1 MEEEKLKYYRI
12 SKFPCYEILMEGQI
26 ASAGAHQAKL
36 IEKFKK
42 NKNYIKHQFLS
53 LKIVFSFLFTFFPL
67 LPLVMYFQV
76 TQNPEQT
83 YTPNTIAFVSSFIFG
98 IFFAIVLLYMIMFG
112 LVSTSSFMS
121 GNSFKWLQTLPFSK
135 KDLKKIGFMTM
146 FRNLDIPLIVL
157 IFSSPIIML
166 IATQNF
172 LIFITMLLVSFLNV
186 VFCFSILVIIGEKMS
201 FIFSESKG
209 KSKKVNIVRM
219 LTMISYFIIAFA
231 SGFIVTWGFN
241 SVETLLAT
249 FATNEPS
256 DMMNIIFSLIPYPFA
271 PGYLISLSSMPNQV
285 PLGVI
290 GSTIIGFALFIFIT
304 LILFRTAQRALR
316 STISTEIKVEEVE
329 KREIE
334 VEIVPKSPI
343 KAYLKK
349 DLISTTRDLQSFMF
363 IFFPIFYP
371 LILILTMQI
380 PINMAG
386 TSIEAIL
393 ILWSIVLAV
402 YLFIPPMLIVGF
414 LNIEESG
421 SSTIASLPV
430 IPREQAKAKIILMFS
445 IQGVSII
452 LSSIVLTILTN
463 SIIILL
469 LFLVSLPI
477 AWTFL
482 LFMFEM
488 KIRLFGKVKYKY
500 IIEELNKEHK
510 VGKWALMLLSEIGL
524 YMVILITGNL
534 LFYISGIITAL
545 IVLGIIGIIGVLS
558 LIFVFTRM
566 FPKVEKM
573 HDYVTGGLLR
583 ENVNIGTIFLM
594 ILYLSFSLL
603 VIPLELLF
611 LPIILNLNLLGL
623 LFFEFILSFSLTALF
638 WLVVVPLG
646 LKLPKKESFKEFS
659 HTIGLSTIKPL
670 WRNIL
675 LGISSIIIF
684 SFSLILL
691 GNLLGRWN
699 LDWNILFGFPSI
711 TTGLGWFLLIIA
723 LIPGIWEEVAFRGV
737 ILNLQLKK
745 YSHRTSII
753 LNGVLFGLFHLTNLI
768 VGADLFL
775 TLMQTIYTSCIGIS
789 FAYIYVKTKSLLP
802 CILAHYLL
810 DSIGQLFLIPFMLSI
825 SSYLNL
831 ALFLIFGLGVIPMI
845 LIIALT
851 KLVVKKQ

>member
-1 MEEEKLKYYRI
+1 
-12 SKFPCYEILMEGQI
+12 
-26 ASAGAHQAKL
+26 
-36 IEKFKK
+36 
-42 NKNYIKHQFLS
+42 
-53 LKIVFSFLFTFFPL
+53 
-67 LPLVMYFQV
+67 
-76 TQNPEQT
+76 
-83 YTPNTIAFVSSFIFG
+83 
-98 IFFAIVLLYMIMFG
+98 
-112 LVSTSSFMS
+112 
-121 GNSFKWLQTLPFSK
+121 
-135 KDLKKIGFMTM
+135 
-146 FRNLDIPLIVL
+146 
-157 IFSSPIIML
+157 
-166 IATQNF
+166 
-172 LIFITMLLVSFLNV
+172 MLLISFLNV
-186 VFCFSILVIIGEKMS
+186 VFCFSLLVIIGEKMS
-201 FIFSESKG
+201 FMFSESKG

-219 LTMISYFIIAFA
+219 ITMIGYFVIAFA
-231 SGFIVTWGFN
+231 SGFIVTLGFN
-241 SVETLLAT
+241 SVETLLTT

-285 PLGVI
+285 PLGII
-290 GSTIIGFALFIFIT
+290 GSTIIGFALFILIT
-304 LILFRTAQRALR
+304 LFLFRTAQRALR

-334 VEIVPKSPI
+334 VKIVPKSPI

-371 LILILTMQI
+371 LILIFTMQV

-430 IPREQAKAKIILMFS
+430 IPREQAKAKIILMLS

-510 VGKWALMLLSEIGL
+510 VGKWVLILGSEIGL
-524 YMVILITGNL
+524 YMVILIIGNL

-545 IVLGIIGIIGVLS
+545 IVLGIIGIVGVLT

-573 HDYVTGGLLR
+573 RDYVTGGLLR
-583 ENVNIGTIFLM
+583 ENVNIGSGFLM
-594 ILYLSFSLL
+594 VLYLSFGLL
-603 VIPLELLF
+603 VIPIELLL
-611 LPIILNLNLLGL
+611 LPIILNLPFLIL
-623 LFFEFILSFSLTALF
+623 LFVEFILSFSLFALLWF
-638 WLVVVPLG
+638 VVIPIG
-646 LKLPKKESFKEFS
+646 LKLPKKESFREFS
-659 HTIGLSTIKPL
+659 QTIGLITFRPL
-670 WRNIL
+670 WRNIF
-675 LGISSIIIF
+675 LGVSSIIILGI
-684 SFSLILL
+684 SILL
-691 GNLLGRWN
+691 FGNIFGTWF
-699 LDWNILFGFPSI
+699 LDWNILFGNPSI
-711 TTGLGWFLLIIA
+711 TTGLGWFLFILM

-745 YSHRTSII
+745 YSNRTSII

-768 VGADLFL
+768 LGANLFL
-775 TLMQTIYTSCIGIS
+775 TLMQTIYASCIGIT
-789 FAYIYVKTKSLLP
+789 FAYIYIKTKSLLP

-810 DSIGQLFLIPFMLSI
+810 DSVGQLFLIPFMLSI
-825 SSYLNL
+825 SSYLDL

-845 LIIALT
+845 LTIALT

>member
-42 NKNYIKHQFLS
+42 NKNYIKNQFLA

-67 LPLVMYFQV
+67 LPLVMYFQI
-76 TQNPEQT
+76 TLNPEQT
-83 YTPNTIAFVSSFIFG
+83 YTPNTISFVSSFIFG
-98 IFFAIVLLYMIMFG
+98 IFFAIILLYMIMFG

-135 KDLKKIGFMTM
+135 KDLKKIGFMTI

-157 IFSSPIIML
+157 IFASPIIML
-166 IATQNF
+166 IGTQNF
-172 LIFITMLLVSFLNV
+172 LIFITTLLVSFLNV
-186 VFCFSILVIIGEKMS
+186 VFCFSFLVIIGEKMS
-201 FIFSESKG
+201 YIFSESKG

-219 LTMISYFIIAFA
+219 ITMIGYFVIAFA
-231 SGFIVTWGFN
+231 SGFIVTLGFR

-256 DMMNIIFSLIPYPFA
+256 DIMNIIFSLIPYPFA
-271 PGYLISLSSMPNQV
+271 PGYLISLSSMPTQV
-285 PLGVI
+285 PLGTLI
-290 GSTIIGFALFIFIT
+290 STMIGFALFILIT
-304 LILFRTAQRALR
+304 WALFRTAQRALR

-329 KREIE
+329 FKEIH
-334 VEIVPKSPI
+334 VEIVPKTPI
-343 KAYLKK
+343 KAYLRK
-349 DLISTTRDLQSFMF
+349 DLVSTTRDLQSFMF

-371 LILILTMQI
+371 LILILTMQV
-380 PINMAG
+380 PINIAG
-386 TSIEAIL
+386 ASIEAIL

-463 SIIILL
+463 SIIIFL

-477 AWTFL
+477 AWTLL

-510 VGKWALMLLSEIGL
+510 VGKWVLMLVSLFLL
-524 YMVILITGNL
+524 YATISITGNL
-534 LFYISGIITAL
+534 LFYIFGITTSL
-545 IVLGIIGIIGVLS
+545 IVLLIIGIIVISS

-566 FPKVEKM
+566 FPKYEKM
-573 HDYVTGGLLR
+573 HDYITGGLLR

-594 ILYLSFSLL
+594 ILYLVFGLL
-603 VIPLELLF
+603 VIPLQLLF
-611 LPIILNLNLLGL
+611 LPIMLNLTFLGL
-623 LFFEFILSFSLTALF
+623 LFFQFILAFSLTALLWF
-638 WLVVVPLG
+638 IVVPRG
-646 LKLPKKESFKEFS
+646 LKLPKKESFREFS
-659 HTIGLSTIKPL
+659 RTIGLSTFRPL
-670 WRNIL
+670 WRNIF
-675 LGISSIIIF
+675 LGVSSIIILGI
-684 SFSLILL
+684 SILL
-691 GNLLGRWN
+691 FGNIFGTWF
-699 LDWNILFGFPSI
+699 LDWNILFGNPSI
-711 TTGLGWFLLIIA
+711 ITGLGWFLFILV

-745 YSHRTSII
+745 YSNRTSII

-768 VGADLFL
+768 LGANLFL
-775 TLMQTIYTSCIGIS
+775 TLMQTIYASCIGIT
-789 FAYIYVKTKSLLP
+789 FAYIYIKTKSLLP

-810 DSIGQLFLIPFMLSI
+810 DSVGQLFLIPFMVSI
-825 SSYLNL
+825 SSYLDL
-831 ALFLIFGLGVIPMI
+831 ALFLIFGLGFIPMI
-845 LIIALT
+845 LTIALT
-851 KLVVKKQ
+851 KLIIKKQ

>member
-1 MEEEKLKYYRI
+1 MEEEKLKYYKI

-42 NKNYIKHQFLS
+42 NKKYIKNQFLA

-67 LPLVMYFQV
+67 LPLIMYFQV
-76 TQNPEQT
+76 TQNPDQT
-83 YTPNTIAFVSSFIFG
+83 YTPNTISFVSSFIFG
-98 IFFAIVLLYMIMFG
+98 IFFAVILLYLIMFG

-135 KDLKKIGFMTM
+135 KQLKKIGFMTI
-146 FRNLDIPLIVL
+146 FRNLDLPLIVL

-172 LIFITMLLVSFLNV
+172 LIFITMLLVSFVNV
-186 VFCFSILVIIGEKMS
+186 VFCFSLLVIIGEKMS

-219 LTMISYFIIAFA
+219 LTMISYFVIAFA
-231 SGFIVTWGFN
+231 SGFIITWGFN
-241 SVETLLAT
+241 SVDTLLVT
-249 FATNEPS
+249 FTNNEPS

-285 PLGVI
+285 PLGII
-290 GSTIIGFALFIFIT
+290 GSTIIGFALFILIT
-304 LILFRTAQRALR
+304 VILFRTAQRALR

-334 VEIVPKSPI
+334 VEVTPKSPI
-343 KAYLKK
+343 LAYLRK

-363 IFFPIFYP
+363 IFFPLFYP
-371 LILILTMQI
+371 LILILTMQV
-380 PINMAG
+380 PINMAV
-386 TSIEAIL
+386 TSIEGIL

-421 SSTIASLPV
+421 SSTIASLP
-430 IPREQAKAKIILMFS
+430 ILPREQAKAKIILMLS
-445 IQGVSII
+445 IQGISII
-452 LSSIVLTILTN
+452 LSSIVLMLLTG
-463 SIIILL
+463 SIIILI

-477 AWTFL
+477 AWTLL

-488 KIRLFGKVKYKY
+488 KIRLFGKIKYKY

-510 VGKWALMLLSEIGL
+510 VGKWILMLVSLFLL
-524 YMVILITGNL
+524 YVTISIAGNL
-534 LFYISGIITAL
+534 LFYIFGIITAL
-545 IVLGIIGIIGVLS
+545 IALGIIGLIGVSS

-573 HDYVTGGLLR
+573 REYVTGGLLR

-594 ILYLSFSLL
+594 ILYLVFGLL
-603 VIPLELLF
+603 VIPLQLLF

-623 LFFEFILSFSLTALF
+623 LFFQFILSFSLTALL
-638 WLVVVPLG
+638 WLVLVPLG
-646 LKLPKKESFKEFS
+646 LKLPKRESFREFTQ
-659 HTIGLSTIKPL
+659 TIGLSTVRPI
-670 WRNIL
+670 WRNVL
-675 LGISSIIIF
+675 LGISNIMIIG
-684 SFSLILL
+684 FSLILF
-691 GNLLGRWN
+691 GNLLGKWTLNWN
-699 LDWNILFGFPSI
+699 VLFGFPSI
-711 TTGLGWFLLIIA
+711 TTGLGWFLLILAI
-723 LIPGIWEEVAFRGV
+723 IPGIWEEVAFRGV

-753 LNGVLFGLFHLTNLI
+753 SNGVLFGLFHLTNLI
-768 VGADLFL
+768 LGANLFL
-775 TLMQTIYTSCIGIS
+775 TFMQVIYASCIGIS
-789 FAYIYVKTKSLLP
+789 FAYMYTRTRSLLP
-802 CILAHYLL
+802 CILTHYLL
-810 DSIGQLFLIPFMLSI
+810 DSVGQLFLFVSIPNN
-825 SSYLNL
+825 LNL
-831 ALFLIFGLGVIPMI
+831 ALYLIFGLGVIPMI
-845 LIIALT
+845 FIIALT
-851 KLVVKKQ
+851 KLLVKQNSRM

>member
-1 MEEEKLKYYRI
+1 MEEEKLKYYSI
-12 SKFPCYEILMEGQI
+12 SKFTCYEILMEGQI
-26 ASAGAHQAKL
+26 ASAGAHQARL
-36 IEKFKK
+36 IEKFKR
-42 NKNYIKHQFLS
+42 NKNYIKHQFLA

-67 LPLVMYFQV
+67 LPLVMYFQI
-76 TQNPEQT
+76 TLNPEHV

-98 IFFAIVLLYMIMFG
+98 IFFAITLLYMIMFG
-112 LVSTSSFMS
+112 MVSTSSFMS

-135 KDLKKIGFMTM
+135 KDLRKIGFMTI

-157 IFSSPIIML
+157 IFASPIIMF
-166 IATQNF
+166 IGTQNF
-172 LIFITMLLVSFLNV
+172 LIFITTLLVSFLNV
-186 VFCFSILVIIGEKMS
+186 VFCFSLLVILGEKMS
-201 FIFSESKG
+201 YIFSESKG

-219 LTMISYFIIAFA
+219 ITMISYFVIAFS
-231 SGFIVTWGFN
+231 SGFIITWGFN
-241 SVETLLAT
+241 SVDTLLAT

-271 PGYLISLSSMPNQV
+271 PGYLISLSSMPNRV
-285 PLGVI
+285 PLGII
-290 GSTIIGFALFIFIT
+290 GSTIIGFALFILIT
-304 LILFRTAQRALR
+304 LFLFRTAQRALR

-343 KAYLKK
+343 KAYLRK
-349 DLISTTRDLQSFMF
+349 DLVSTTRDLQSFMF

-371 LILILTMQI
+371 LILILTMQV

-386 TSIEAIL
+386 TSVEAIL

-421 SSTIASLPV
+421 SSTIASLPI
-430 IPREQAKAKIILMFS
+430 IPREQAKAKIILMLS
-445 IQGVSII
+445 IQGISII

-477 AWTFL
+477 AWTLL
-482 LFMFEM
+482 LFMFEV

-510 VGKWALMLLSEIGL
+510 VGKWALMLVSLFLL
-524 YMVILITGNL
+524 YATISITGNL

-545 IVLGIIGIIGVLS
+545 IVLGFIGIIGVLS

-566 FPKVEKM
+566 FPNVEKM
-573 HDYVTGGLLR
+573 HNYVTGGLLR
-583 ENVNIGTIFLM
+583 EHVNIGSGILM
-594 ILYLSFSLL
+594 VLYLIFGLL
-603 VIPLELLF
+603 VIPIELLL
-611 LPIILNLNLLGL
+611 LPIILNLPFLVL
-623 LFFEFILSFSLTALF
+623 LFVEFFLTFSLFALLWF
-638 WLVVVPLG
+638 VAVPLG
-646 LKLPKKESFKEFS
+646 LKLPKKESFREFS
-659 HTIGLSTIKPL
+659 LTIGLSTFRPL
-670 WRNIL
+670 WRNIF
-675 LGISSIIIF
+675 LGVSSIIILGI
-684 SFSLILL
+684 SILL
-691 GNLLGRWN
+691 IGNIFGTWF
-699 LDWNILFGFPSI
+699 LDWNILFGNPSI
-711 TTGLGWFLLIIA
+711 YTGLGWFILIIA
-723 LIPGIWEEVAFRGV
+723 LIPGIWEEIAFRGV

-745 YSHRTSII
+745 YSHKTSII

-768 VGADLFL
+768 LGADLFL
-775 TLMQTIYTSCIGIS
+775 TLMQTIYASCIGIT
-789 FAYIYVKTKSLLP
+789 FAYIYIKTKSLLP
-802 CILAHYLL
+802 CIIAHYLL
-810 DSIGQLFLIPFMLSI
+810 DSVGQLFLIPFILSI
-825 SSYLNL
+825 GSYLDL